1 MNEDLTIKQME
12 DLMDELGSQ
21 GFKHMEELDTD
32 GMLEALQQEF
42 DFELTNVF
50 DGKPHM
56 FFYEETTADGYSV
69 YIATEDPGNV
79 NIGEDVYYYETDRFD
94 KLKQAMQDGL
104 IIYLDEYE
112 MGDWQ
117 ITSAIED
124 LYDEVYQQK
133 LDELIDEAR
142 ED

>member
-12 DLMDELGSQ
+12 ELMDELSSQ

-32 GMLEALQQEF
+32 EMLEALQQEF
-42 DFELTNVF
+42 DFEITSEF
-50 DGKPHM
+50 DGRPHM
-56 FFYEETTADGYSV
+56 FFYEETTADGYAV

-79 NIGEDVYYYETDRFD
+79 NICDDVYYYESDRFD

-104 IIYLDEYE
+104 IIYV
-112 MGDWQ
+112 DWCDTGSWQ
-117 ITSAIED
+117 VTSAIEE
-124 LYDEVYQQK
+124 LYDEMYQRK

>member
-12 DLMDELGSQ
+12 DLMDELSSQ

-32 GMLEALQQEF
+32 GMLEVLQQEF
-42 DFELTNVF
+42 DFEFTNVF

-56 FFYEETTADGYSV
+56 FFYEETTADGYAV
-69 YIATEDPGNV
+69 YIATENPGRPD
-79 NIGEDVYYYETDRFD
+79 IRCDVYYYESDRFE
-94 KLKQAMQDGL
+94 KLKQAMQNGL

-112 MGDWQ
+112 MGSWQ
-117 ITSAIED
+117 ITSAIEE

>member
-79 NIGEDVYYYETDRFD
+79 NIGEDIYYYESDRFD
-94 KLKQAMQDGL
+94 KLKQAMQNGL
-104 IIYLDEYE
+104 IIYVDEYE
-112 MGDWQ
+112 MGSWQ

-124 LYDEVYQQK
+124 LYDEVYQRK

>member
-12 DLMDELGSQ
+12 ELMDELSSQ

-32 GMLEALQQEF
+32 EMLEALQQEF
-42 DFELTNVF
+42 DFEITNEY
-50 DGKPHM
+50 DGRPHM
-56 FFYEETTADGYSV
+56 FFYEETTADGYSI

-79 NIGEDVYYYETDRFD
+79 NMSEDVYYYESDRFD

-104 IIYLDEYE
+104 IIYV
-112 MGDWQ
+112 DWCD
-117 ITSAIED
+117 TSSWQVTNAIEE
-124 LYDEVYQQK
+124 LYDEMYQRK